1 MQPQNLNWSRF
12 RERLARKW
20 CKGTQRTLPKICVE
34 ALGNQQDGRVQNPV
48 PGEDGEGGGQRA
60 GGRHRHPHLPH
71 GRPHDHLPLRQVR
84 MVPRALQEQ
93 HGEPGLHQ
101 SRLQGQHSTRS
112 SDLVQQSK
120 YTMTISTPRE

>member
-1 MQPQNLNWSRF
+1 MP
-12 RERLARKW
+12 
-20 CKGTQRTLPKICVE
+20 C
-34 ALGNQQDGRVQNPV
+34 
-48 PGEDGEGGGQRA
+48 EDGEGDRQWPGR
-60 GGRHRHPHLPH
+60 RHRHPHLPH